1 MRALVQRVSR
11 ASVRLPGGETR
22 AIGKGLLIY
31 LGVGKND
38 TEETARRLSEKII
51 NLRIFSNAANK
62 FDRSLLDEKGAAL
75 VISQFTLF
83 ASTKGGRRPD
93 FTAAAA
99 PDLARPLYE
108 RFTRLLCA
116 TGVAAASGEFG
127 AHMEID
133 SVNDGPV
140 TIWLDSDEL

>member
-1 MRALVQRVSR
+1 MRALIQRVSR

-31 LGVGKND
+31 LGVGKAD
-38 TEETARRLSEKII
+38 TEETAKKLAEKIV
-51 NLRIFSNAANK
+51 NLRIFSNADNK
-62 FDRSLLDEKGAAL
+62 FDKSLIDEKGSAL
-75 VISQFTLF
+75 LISQFTLF

-93 FTAAAA
+93 FISAAH
-99 PDLARPLYE
+99 PDLARPLCDCFG
-108 RFTRLLCA
+108 RMLA
-116 TGVAAASGEFG
+116 GHGVSVASGEFG

-140 TIWLDSDEL
+140 TIWLDSDAI